1 MRPMWRK
8 RIHIINDQV
17 ITYEDDDE
25 DEETNKDGDDKKET
39 LRKFVDYISMV
50 TMKLG
55 DNVVKKGN
63 VDLKEAK
70 KLVDSLKTK
79 VADALDV
86 IGKTT
91 ETDVHDIIADKYNE
105 LKKFVD
111 SDEVKENLSATRM
124 AAAKFGETLV
134 NAVKKIKE
142 AGEDAAK
149 ESKWTTT
156 FKREVSKVK
165 DGLERKWSQIKNKWE
180 KIVNDDDGEK
190 EKYEEEKTTGSYDT
204 DEQKRK
210 DKYKKKKKY
219 IWKGADDEEE
229 VDETYEQKN
238 SDDEEEVDE

>member
-1 MRPMWRK
+1 MR
-8 RIHIINDQV
+8 
-17 ITYEDDDE
+17 T
-25 DEETNKDGDDKKET
+25 KEPIKMKMMT
-39 LRKFVDYISMV
+39 TTMMMMIMRVQMQMMIMV
-50 TMKLG
+50 TIKLG

-91 ETDVHDIIADKYNE
+91 ETNVHDIIADKYNE

-111 SDEVKENLSATRM
+111 SDEVKENLSATKT

-180 KIVNDDDGEK
+180 KIVNDDDDK
-190 EKYEEEKTTGSYDT
+190 ENGSNDI
-204 DEQKRK
+204 DEHKRK
-210 DKYKKKKKY
+210 DKYKKKKAY
-219 IWKGADDEEE
+219 IWKGADDEDD
-229 VDETYEQKN
+229 VDETYEQKSSDKN
-238 SDDEEEVDE
+238 SNYQKRFNEK